1 MSGLTAS
8 ADKFSD
14 IPRGGAFKKYEGNP
28 KWSGDVV
35 YDRDSDLG
43 TPPSTEPQFGK
54 WVDAGGKKNV
64 RVVRRFT
71 REARFQGRNDD
82 NMTFIGLEDEDGKV
96 LLPAVYKSVNAVAG
110 RGIYLQSYLGEQSY
124 EFLDLKT
131 GKR

>member
-1 MSGLTAS
+1 M
-8 ADKFSD
+8 
-14 IPRGGAFKKYEGNP
+14 
-28 KWSGDVV
+28 
-35 YDRDSDLG
+35 
-43 TPPSTEPQFGK
+43 
-54 WVDAGGKKNV
+54 DAGGKKNV

>member
-28 KWSGDVV
+28 KWSGDLV

-54 WVDAGGKKNV
+54 
-64 RVVRRFT
+64 
-71 REARFQGRNDD
+71 
-82 NMTFIGLEDEDGKV
+82 
-96 LLPAVYKSVNAVAG
+96 
-110 RGIYLQSYLGEQSY
+110 
-124 EFLDLKT
+124 
-131 GKR
+131 

>member
-1 MSGLTAS
+1 MLAAGLSLMSGLTAS

-54 WVDAGGKKNV
+54 
-64 RVVRRFT
+64 
-71 REARFQGRNDD
+71 
-82 NMTFIGLEDEDGKV
+82 
-96 LLPAVYKSVNAVAG
+96 
-110 RGIYLQSYLGEQSY
+110 
-124 EFLDLKT
+124 
-131 GKR
+131 